1 VIRVS
6 SGTAA
11 VLGLLNARGLDDPTT
26 AYLMVGERCQ
36 RDCSFCAQAHTSLAR
51 EDALSRVTWPA
62 FHPDTALAALAD
74 AHSKGLVQRS
84 CLQVTKSSGSLERTI
99 ALADRIG
106 SLMPL
111 SASVHSQDLEEVG
124 ALLEAGV
131 DVVGLS
137 LDAANP
143 QAYSSAK
150 GGSWKKAKDF
160 IRRASL
166 RYPGRIATHL
176 IVGLGESEREMAQT
190 IREML
195 SWGVTVGMF
204 AFTPIRGT
212 AMEGAP
218 PPTLGSYRRI
228 QIAHQLMRR
237 DLEAF
242 DHLRFS
248 PQGRIVDF
256 GMAAPQLRALLADGQ
271 AFRTSGCP
279 GCNRPYYNE
288 HPGGNVYN
296 YPRPLTVEE
305 AMSAVEE
312 ALP

>member
-190 IREML
+190 IR
-195 SWGVTVGMF
+195 
-204 AFTPIRGT
+204 
-212 AMEGAP
+212 MEEAP
-218 PPTLGSYRRI
+218 PPSLGSYRRI

-271 AFRTSGCP
+271 AFRTPGCP
-279 GCNRPYYNE
+279 DCNRPYYNE